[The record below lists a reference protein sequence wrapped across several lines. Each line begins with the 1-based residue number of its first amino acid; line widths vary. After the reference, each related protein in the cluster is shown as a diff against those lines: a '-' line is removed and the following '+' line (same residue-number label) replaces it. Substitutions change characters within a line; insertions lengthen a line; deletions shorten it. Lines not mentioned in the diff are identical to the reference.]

1 MEIRFENIN
10 PINFYPATLDYGSG
24 SLIVNNTDIV
34 DINNK
39 EHEYSIP
46 FTQLFDVSDR
56 LQFAFYYHSSI
67 WRLNAVSIG
76 FTKGN
81 TLFDDILWV
90 K

>member
-10 PINFYPATLDYGSG
+10 PINFCPATWDDGSG
-24 SLIVNNTDIV
+24 SFIVNNTDIV

-56 LQFAFYYHSSI
+56 LQFAFIIIVQY
-67 WRLNAVSIG
+67 G
-76 FTKGN
+76 G
-81 TLFDDILWV
+81 
-90 K
+90 

>member
-10 PINFYPATLDYGSG
+10 PINFYPATFEESSG

-39 EHEYSIP
+39 EHEFSIP

-56 LQFAFYYHSSI
+56 LH
-67 WRLNAVSIG
+67 L
-76 FTKGN
+76 
-81 TLFDDILWV
+81 LFIIIV
-90 K
+90 QYGG